1 MPDNIIRTRGR
12 GQGYKFDRGGTPAE
26 GGPFIGRVKNNID
39 PTRGGRL
46 QVYIE
51 QFAGGDEDDDSLWR
65 TVSYIPPFYGSTLHS
80 GAGTGAGTFTGNQQS
95 YGMWFTPPDI
105 GVSVICFF
113 IEGDPNQGYYTGVVP
128 DEGINHMLP
137 AIGAAK
143 QFTLGN
149 GPQDAYFKNAT
160 QLPVTEINT
169 GNEGIVEDPRFF
181 DKSKPV
187 HSVVA
192 GIMLQQGLI
201 TDPVRGPITS
211 NAQRESP
218 SAVFGVSTPGRPVY
232 QGGLEEKDIKQKL
245 ESGAI
250 KPQDVEVIARRGGH
264 SIVLDDGDLEGKDE
278 LVRIRTSKG
287 HQITMSDDGDCFYI
301 IHANGQ
307 TWLEFGKQGTVDVF
321 STNSV
326 NIRTQGTIN
335 LHADK
340 DINMFAGGA
349 INMKSQTFKAQ
360 AEYTMDLIGVGAT
373 TIYSKSFIGIRSDGS
388 LGLKSVQAGGFD
400 GGSSLNFKAGCIN
413 LNGGGSPPPVNVPK
427 LLQDYKLADT
437 SFQPNVGWV
446 VEQGKLPTIV
456 TRAPTHE
463 PYPYHNQGT
472 ANLTQIGPAEATT
485 ASTAVTG
492 ALAKIKEVLP
502 AGAIDASSFLT
513 QNAASVALGTLNT
526 SQVTGLLSQA
536 SNFVGQDYNVI
547 STDKGVG
554 KFGFSAEQ
562 LETAGFL
569 KPGTVSTYLS
579 DPSKLTEVLSSPS
592 VWTGRG
598 GVTNLGSLLSD
609 VKLQDFAQQDIM
621 TTSLVALQKS
631 GVITGSEAPAELGSI
646 LQVASKFGTNDAVK
660 WVAGKVDPSLETT
673 INGLAKGAQYSVN
686 FVDQKLGDIGSV
698 GRRIGGYTETVNR
711 TTLDDALAG
720 IIGDAKVPTP
730 NFSLNLFSASNND
743 DLVYTGTDPIVWA
756 RINAERI
763 KRGLGGL
770 ADIGYPDPG
779 SV

>member
-1 MPDNIIRTRGR
+1 MPDNINRTRGR

-26 GGPFIGRVKNNID
+26 SGPFIGRVKNNID
-39 PTRGGRL
+39 PTRAGRL

-51 QFAGGDEDDDSLWR
+51 QFSGGDETDESLWR
-65 TVSYIPPFYGSTLHS
+65 TVGYIPPFYGSTLHS
-80 GAGTGAGTFTGNQQS
+80 GAGTGPGTFTGNQQC

-137 AIGAAK
+137 AIGAGK
-143 QFTLGN
+143 NYNLSN
-149 GPQDAYFKNAT
+149 GPQDAYFKNAK

-169 GNEGIVEDPRFF
+169 ANDSIFEDPRFF
-181 DKSKPV
+181 DKPKPV

-192 GIMLQQGLI
+192 GVMLQQGLI
-201 TDPVRGPITS
+201 NDTIRGPITS

-218 SAVFGVSTPGRPVY
+218 SAVFGISTPGRPVY
-232 QGGLEEKDIKQKL
+232 QGGLAEQDIKQKL

-264 SIVLDDGDLEGKDE
+264 SIVMDDGNLEGQDE
-278 LVRIRTSKG
+278 VLRIRTSKG

-307 TWLEFGKQGTVDVF
+307 TWLEFGKQGTVDIF
-321 STNSV
+321 STNSI
-326 NIRTQGTIN
+326 NLRTQGTLN

-340 DINMFAGGA
+340 DINMYAGGT
-349 INMKSQTFKAQ
+349 INMKSQVFKAQ
-360 AEYTMDLIGVGAT
+360 ADYTMDLIGVGAT

-388 LGLKSVQAGGFD
+388 LGLKAIQSGGFD
-400 GGSSLNFKAGCIN
+400 GGSSLNLKAGCIN
-413 LNGGGSPPPVNVPK
+413 LNGGGAPPPVNVPK
-427 LLQDYKLADT
+427 LLQDFKLADT

-446 VEQGKLPTIV
+446 VKQGALPTIV

-472 ANLTQIGPAEATT
+472 SNLTQLGPAEATS
-485 ASTAVTG
+485 ASPAVTG
-492 ALAKIKEVLP
+492 VLNKIKDVLP
-502 AGAIDASSFLT
+502 GGTIDASSFLT
-513 QNAASVALGTLNT
+513 QNVASISLGTLNT
-526 SQVTGLLSQA
+526 SQITGLLSQA
-536 SNFVGQDYNVI
+536 SNFVDQDFNVI
-547 STDKGVG
+547 SVDKGVG

-579 DPSKLTEVLSSPS
+579 NPNNLTEVLSSPS

-609 VKLQDFAQQDIM
+609 VKLQDATQQDIM
-621 TTSLVALQKS
+621 TTALTGLQKS
-631 GVITGSEAPAELGSI
+631 GVITGSELPAELGTI
-646 LQVASKFGTNDAVK
+646 LQVASKFGNNNAVS
-660 WVAGKVDPSLETT
+660 WVAGKSDPSITT
-673 INGLAKGAQYSVN
+673 SIDSLAKGAQYAVN
-686 FVDQKLGDIGSV
+686 FVDQKLGDIAGT
-698 GRRIGGYTETVNR
+698 GKRIGGFTQTVNR
-711 TTLDDALAG
+711 TSLDDAVSS
-720 IIGDAKVPTP
+720 IIGDDKVPSP
-730 NFSLNLFSASNND
+730 NFSLNLYASSTND
-743 DLVYTGTDPIVWA
+743 TLVYTGSDPTVWA
-756 RINAERI
+756 RINSERLS
-763 KRGLGGL
+763 RGLSSL
-770 ADIGYPDPG
+770 EDLGYPNPG
-779 SV
+779 IA